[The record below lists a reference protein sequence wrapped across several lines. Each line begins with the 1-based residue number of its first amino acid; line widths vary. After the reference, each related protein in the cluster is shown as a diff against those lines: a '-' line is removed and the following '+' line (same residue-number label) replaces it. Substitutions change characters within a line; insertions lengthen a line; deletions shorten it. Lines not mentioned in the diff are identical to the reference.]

1 MDTRRGFF
9 NGRVPRILL
18 GLNNFIILASSIILT
33 GILSYF
39 LHWGYR
45 GTHVTYNEVIAVVTL
60 FLYLFAMVF
69 PAIKRYH
76 GYMLPLN
83 LVLSYLWLTSLI
95 FTSQDY
101 SGGRC
106 RRSYYYTRS
115 NRCSLK
121 HTVQAFEII
130 GFSFL
135 FFNVVLEALMW
146 ASHHRTRVST
156 DTEKAPALTTTAP
169 VAGATGGVAP
179 TAV

>member
-1 MDTRRGFF
+1 MSMSTLRRNRTGLI
-9 NGRVPRILL
+9 RVK
-18 GLNNFIILASSIILT
+18 
-33 GILSYF
+33 
-39 LHWGYR
+39 
-45 GTHVTYNEVIAVVTL
+45 AVVAL

-106 RRSYYYTRS
+106 GRSYFYTRS
-115 NRCSLK
+115 NHCSLK
-121 HTVQAFEII
+121 HAVQAFEII
-130 GFSFL
+130 GLCVLSHGLYHIAYSLTLRNSSFL

>member
-1 MDTRRGFF
+1 M
-9 NGRVPRILL
+9 
-18 GLNNFIILASSIILT
+18 GLIWIK
-33 GILSYF
+33 
-39 LHWGYR
+39 
-45 GTHVTYNEVIAVVTL
+45 AVVTL
-60 FLYLFAMVF
+60 FFYLFAMVF
-69 PAIKRYH
+69 PALKRYH

-106 RRSYYYTRS
+106 RSSYYVRS
-115 NRCSLK
+115 NHCSLK

-130 GFSFL
+130 GLCVPFHVLYCMAPLLTTRNSSFL

-146 ASHHRTRVST
+146 ASHRRMRVGT
-156 DTEKAPALTTTAP
+156 DTEKVPHLTTTAP
-169 VAGATGGVAP
+169 IPATGTTEGEVAP